1 MVLEFNCWLIGR
13 SYAPWRG
20 EDGAVAGFL
29 NRMHFLYR
37 ILTVACFE
45 STGRIIADRRLRTL
59 AELDSS
65 LASAV
70 TMNDLG
76 NSISR
81 AFTFNAYDV
90 PFALVY
96 FCTVEPGSVPDSTG
110 PERRSAL
117 DTSYNTDLTLTYTLQ
132 STVGIPKGH
141 PLAPRVVEIRLQ
153 SGNNGHVW
161 PFRKMAMEQIEI
173 KMSLASESLEGIQH
187 QGWPDHP
194 KFAVAVPL
202 FGAREMSGR
211 ERIKGM
217 LIMGLN
223 PRRPCRDDYLSWIR
237 ICSRHI
243 AAAMTVT
250 KSAGE
255 AAQRTEDLALLA
267 RSRTTFFNK

>member
-1 MVLEFNCWLIGR
+1 MVLESNCLLIVR

-29 NRMHFLYR
+29 NRTRFSYQM
-37 ILTVACFE
+37 LTVACFE

-96 FCTVEPGSVPDSTG
+96 FCALDPGGPPESTG
-110 PERRSAL
+110 LERRSAS
-117 DTSYNTDLTLTYTLQ
+117 DSSYNTGDLILTYTLQ
-132 STVGIPKGH
+132 STVGIPEGH
-141 PLAPRVVEIRLQ
+141 TLAPRVVEIQLQ
-153 SGNNGHVW
+153 GDNDGQPW
-161 PFRKMAMEQIEI
+161 PFRKMAMEQSEI
-173 KMSLASESLEGIQH
+173 TMPLDLESLEGIQH

-194 KFAVAVPL
+194 KTAVAVPL
-202 FGAREMSGR
+202 FGARK
-211 ERIKGM
+211 IKGM

-223 PRRPCRDDYLSWIR
+223 PRRPCNDDYLSWIR

>member
-1 MVLEFNCWLIGR
+1 M
-13 SYAPWRG
+13 
-20 EDGAVAGFL
+20 
-29 NRMHFLYR
+29 
-37 ILTVACFE
+37 LTVACFE
-45 STGRIIADRRLRTL
+45 STGRIIADRRLLTL

-81 AFTFNAYDV
+81 AFTFNPYDV

-96 FCTVEPGSVPDSTG
+96 FCALEPVSPPESTG
-110 PERRSAL
+110 LERRSAL
-117 DTSYNTDLTLTYTLQ
+117 DSSYNIGDLILTYTLQ
-132 STVGIPKGH
+132 STVGIPEGH
-141 PLAPRVVEIRLQ
+141 ALAPRVVEIQLR
-153 SGNNGHVW
+153 GDNDGHPW
-161 PFRKMAMEQIEI
+161 PFRKMATEQIEI
-173 KMSLASESLEGIQH
+173 NMPLDLDSLEGIQH
-187 QGWPDHP
+187 QGWPEHP
-194 KFAVAVPL
+194 KTAVAVPL
-202 FGAREMSGR
+202 FGAREINGR
-211 ERIKGM
+211 EGIKGM

-223 PRRPCRDDYLSWIR
+223 PRRPFNDNYLSWIR

-255 AAQRTEDLALLA
+255 AAQRTEDLALVA